1 MNPIANILFDFGN
14 VIIDI
19 DSLGAFDR
27 IAAFR
32 SPDLDE
38 ETYRKN
44 IISLAEKLEVDAI
57 STDAFVEGILNL
69 ASSGVVA
76 KNVVDA
82 WNSMLVG
89 IPRYRLGMLESLKQ
103 NFNLLMLSNTNQ
115 LHIAWAH
122 EHLESIHGINDF
134 ESRFFNDVYYSH
146 EIKARKPDP
155 RAFRHVA
162 EQSMITPEKTLFIDD
177 VQEYLDS
184 AAKLGF
190 QTMLSPPEEEIA
202 ETLKIL
208 GYY

>member
-19 DSLGAFDR
+19 DSPGAFDR

-32 SPDLDE
+32 SPELDE

-44 IISLAEKLEVDAI
+44 VISLAEKLEVDDI
-57 STDAFVEGILNL
+57 STGTFVDGILSL
-69 ASSGVVA
+69 ATSGLEA
-76 KNVVDA
+76 KDVIDA

-89 IPRYRLGMLESLKQ
+89 IPRYRLSMLESLKP
-103 NFNLLMLSNTNQ
+103 NFNLMMLSNTNQ
-115 LHIAWAH
+115 LHIDWAH
-122 EHLESIHGINDF
+122 EHLESIHGILDF
-134 ESRFFNDVYYSH
+134 ESRFFHDVYYSH
-146 EIKARKPDP
+146 EIKARKPEP
-155 RAFRHVA
+155 EAFLHVA
-162 EQSMITPEKTLFIDD
+162 EHSMITPEKTLFIDD